1 MRYSS
6 SPITAK
12 VLDEITMR
20 VREREREREVLHK
33 MGYLSCW
40 WVDMILK
47 SIEEE
52 GVEALMRRELG

>member
-1 MRYSS
+1 M
-6 SPITAK
+6 
-12 VLDEITMR
+12 LDEITMR
-20 VREREREREVLHK
+20 ERERERKREREVLHK